1 MVYTA
6 SAASVTKQNF
16 LLNSAFKVKD
26 KVLRD
31 DDERVAD
38 EREGW
43 GGLDLLG
50 GVGTAQGTPA
60 VRRLP
65 SVRGETLHLSLQMY
79 RVTILGG
86 NNLPFT

>member
-1 MVYTA
+1 MDDGHVYVA

-16 LLNSAFKVKD
+16 LLNCTLKLQVLKD
-26 KVLRD
+26 D
-31 DDERVAD
+31 YDDERVAD

-50 GVGTAQGTPA
+50 GVGAAQGTPA

-65 SVRGETLHLSLQMY
+65 SVRGETL
-79 RVTILGG
+79 IKI
-86 NNLPFT
+86 

>member
-1 MVYTA
+1 MDDGHVYVA
-6 SAASVTKQNF
+6 SAASATKQNF
-16 LLNSAFKVKD
+16 LLNSALKLQSL
-26 KVLRD
+26 KVLND

-65 SVRGETLHLSLQMY
+65 SVRGETVDLSLQY
-79 RVTILGG
+79 
-86 NNLPFT
+86 